1 MTTFASTLLF
11 FRGGAGLGLCSSSS
25 SVEESSTI
33 FLRFLGEDLTET
45 VGLMREP
52 DAAGDCRVPAD
63 KGGESAVD
71 LRVERVVDVVE
82 ALVERLAA
90 LAEVE
95 ALFLLVAA
103 ATGSDGTSTSRELRT
118 YWLSSSPPASS
129 SALVLSSRRR

>member
-1 MTTFASTLLF
+1 
-11 FRGGAGLGLCSSSS
+11 
-25 SVEESSTI
+25 
-33 FLRFLGEDLTET
+33 
-45 VGLMREP
+45 MRKP

-118 YWLSSSPPASS
+118 YWLSSSPPASPR
-129 SALVLSSRRR
+129 LCSSRHTWRMDAVERLVDR